1 MKTLIKRVG
10 RCTFQP
16 GGEPFLLLVRAI
28 ISQMISTSAAKCVL
42 GRLETVLGAA
52 GVTPAGVLALEEEAL
67 RGCGLSRNKT
77 TAIRHLAELI
87 DSGRLD
93 VSRLAELEDEEVT
106 ARLVALPGIGP
117 WTVQMFLMFG
127 LGRLNV
133 LPVGDF
139 GLRTAVQEHY
149 GLEQLPTPAQL
160 RATATAWLP
169 YCTIATWYLW
179 RSRGWV
185 PQSG

>member
-1 MKTLIKRVG
+1 MYG
-10 RCTFQP
+10 
-16 GGEPFLLLVRAI
+16 
-28 ISQMISTSAAKCVL
+28 
-42 GRLETVLGAA
+42 
-52 GVTPAGVLALEEEAL
+52 
-67 RGCGLSRNKT
+67 
-77 TAIRHLAELI
+77 
-87 DSGRLD
+87 
-93 VSRLAELEDEEVT
+93 RLAELEDEEVT

-139 GLRTAVQEHY
+139 GLRAAVQEHY